1 MGCWLVFG
9 ARAPTERNKKPLP
22 DNASR
27 GFFTFK
33 NSSSATLFMPRR
45 GPSTPTA
52 LDEVLATMA
61 RQDRRR
67 SAVLNAIEK
76 RAAAPPHSAS
86 TAAGARSCPTASP
99 QKPKRPPKPHQPDHD
114 RDRLNGVNGNN
125 GYQRDGFVKTQ
136 TTGTLARI
144 HFLMNMK
151 KGPRGSSKK
160 RR

>member
-1 MGCWLVFG
+1 MGCWLLFG
-9 ARAPTERNKKPLP
+9 ARAPAERNKKPLP

-45 GPSTPTA
+45 CPSTPTA
-52 LDEVLATMA
+52 LDEVLAAMA

-76 RAAAPPHSAS
+76 RAAARPRPAS

-99 QKPKRPPKPHQPDHD
+99 PKPKWPPNPHLSDHD
-114 RDRLNGVNGNN
+114 HDKLSGVNGNN
-125 GYQRDGFVKTQ
+125 GYRRHGFAKTQ

-144 HFLMNMK
+144 HFLMDMK